1 MNKETIFS
9 KKAPE
14 AIGPYSQAIKCGNLL
29 FISGQLPVDKETG
42 IMPFDI
48 KQQTK
53 QSLENI
59 KHIIAAAGYT
69 MEDIVKTTVFVKDLS
84 QFQSINDV
92 YSTYFPN
99 NPPARACIEVA
110 GLPKDAGVEIE
121 AIACGD

>member
-59 KHIIAAAGYT
+59 KHIISAAGYT
-69 MEDIVKTTVFVKDLS
+69 MEDIVKTLFLLKTLANFRQLMS
-84 QFQSINDV
+84 V
-92 YSTYFPN
+92 YSTYFSN
-99 NPPARACIEVA
+99 NPPAELALKLQACQR
-110 GLPKDAGVEIE
+110 
-121 AIACGD
+121 CRS